1 MAWRYRERSIRSDR
15 YIHRTNSDRIPAV
28 RSNCSCISFLEEKY
42 NATESKRGFIHH
54 SQIEEVH
61 MITHKSIIATVFVAL
76 VVIFILISCERSK
89 QATENTSS
97 TDLPQL
103 QFEATGEDYLISA
116 LDELDA
122 ISDWSPGKV
131 NAKGISI
138 IPSRNQVSALAKTSI
153 DTVIE
158 DGYGATITE
167 RYTHPKGIPLITIR
181 KSFGKGNGHVVTDTK
196 RYISHTDY
204 LNDNPQQSNITEVF
218 GLSSDTIVTHVL
230 RNGTLETY
238 TFRLPVVT
246 RTINPLDGSVKVST
260 RYAQDSMVVTEVRDG
275 NGILSQLRRTYGS
288 SDGSLVTRIEYADGT
303 WRQTRTLGRSD
314 GSILREITSGN

>member
-1 MAWRYRERSIRSDR
+1 MIQRNQW
-15 YIHRTNSDRIPAV
+15 
-28 RSNCSCISFLEEKY
+28 
-42 NATESKRGFIHH
+42 GFIHH
-54 SQIEEVH
+54 SQIKEVH

-76 VVIFILISCERSK
+76 VVVVILISCEQSK
-89 QATENTSS
+89 QATENTTS
-97 TDLPQL
+97 TDIPQY

-122 ISDWSPGKV
+122 IADWTTGNT

-138 IPSRNQVSALAKTSI
+138 IPTRNQITALAKINI
-153 DTVIE
+153 DTVIIYGALTE

-181 KSFGKGNGHVVTDTK
+181 KSYGKGNGHVVTDTK
-196 RYISHTDY
+196 RYISHEDY
-204 LNDNPQQSNITEVF
+204 LNDNAQQSNITEVF

-246 RTINPLDGSVKVST
+246 RTINPQDGSIKVSS
-260 RYAQDSMVVTEVRDG
+260 RFALDSMVVTEVRDG
-275 NGILSQLRRTYGS
+275 NGILSQLRKTYGC
-288 SDGSLVTRIEYADGT
+288 SDGSLVSRIEYADSS

>member
-1 MAWRYRERSIRSDR
+1 MIQRNQW
-15 YIHRTNSDRIPAV
+15 
-28 RSNCSCISFLEEKY
+28 
-42 NATESKRGFIHH
+42 GFIHH
-54 SQIEEVH
+54 SQIKEVH

-76 VVIFILISCERSK
+76 VVIVILISCERNK

-97 TDLPQL
+97 TDIPQY

-122 ISDWSPGKV
+122 IADWTIGNA

-138 IPSRNQVSALAKTSI
+138 IPSRYQISALAKTNI
-153 DTVIE
+153 DTVLIYGALTE

-181 KSFGKGNGHVVTDTK
+181 KSYGKENGHVVTDTK
-196 RYISHTDY
+196 RYISHADY
-204 LNDNPQQSNITEVF
+204 LNDNPQLSNITEVF

-288 SDGSLVTRIEYADGT
+288 SDGSLVSRTEYADGS

>member
-1 MAWRYRERSIRSDR
+1 MTKQYQNGGS
-15 YIHRTNSDRIPAV
+15 
-28 RSNCSCISFLEEKY
+28 
-42 NATESKRGFIHH
+42 HH
-54 SQIEEVH
+54 SQFKEVS
-61 MITHKSIIATVFVAL
+61 MITKRSIITTAIVAL
-76 VVIFILISCERSK
+76 VAIVILISCERSK
-89 QATENTSS
+89 QVTESTQS
-97 TDLPQL
+97 TDIPQL

-116 LDELDA
+116 LDELDTIA
-122 ISDWSPGKV
+122 DWTTGNA

-138 IPSRNQVSALAKTSI
+138 IPSRNQNTVLAKTNI
-153 DTVIE
+153 DTVIIYGALTE

-181 KSFGKGNGHVVTDTK
+181 KSYGKGNGHVVTDTK

-204 LNDNPQQSNITEVF
+204 LNDNAQQSNITEVF

>member
-1 MAWRYRERSIRSDR
+1 
-15 YIHRTNSDRIPAV
+15 
-28 RSNCSCISFLEEKY
+28 
-42 NATESKRGFIHH
+42 
-54 SQIEEVH
+54 
-61 MITHKSIIATVFVAL
+61 MITHKSITATVFVAL
-76 VVIFILISCERSK
+76 VVIVILISCERNK

-97 TDLPQL
+97 TNVPQY

-122 ISDWSPGKV
+122 IADWTTGNA

-138 IPSRNQVSALAKTSI
+138 IPTRNQITALAKTNI
-153 DTVIE
+153 DTVIIYGALTE

-204 LNDNPQQSNITEVF
+204 LNDNSQQSNITELF

-246 RTINPLDGSVKVST
+246 RTINPQDGSIKVSS
-260 RYAQDSMVVTEVRDG
+260 RFALDSMVVTEVRDG
-275 NGILSQLRRTYGS
+275 NGILSQRRKTYGR
-288 SDGSLVTRIEYADGT
+288 SDGSLVSRIEYADSS

-314 GSILREITSGN
+314 GSILREITSSK

>member
-1 MAWRYRERSIRSDR
+1 
-15 YIHRTNSDRIPAV
+15 
-28 RSNCSCISFLEEKY
+28 
-42 NATESKRGFIHH
+42 
-54 SQIEEVH
+54 

-76 VVIFILISCERSK
+76 VVIVILISCERSK
-89 QATENTSS
+89 QVTESTQS
-97 TDLPQL
+97 TDIPQL

-122 ISDWSPGKV
+122 IADWSGSGA
-131 NAKGISI
+131 NAKSLSI
-138 IPSRNQVSALAKTSI
+138 IPSRNQNTVLAKTNI
-153 DTVIE
+153 DTVIIYGALTE

-181 KSFGKGNGHVVTDTK
+181 KSYGKGNGHVVTDTK
-196 RYISHTDY
+196 RYISHEDY
-204 LNDNPQQSNITEVF
+204 LNDNPQLSNITEVF

-246 RTINPLDGSVKVST
+246 RTINPQDGSIKVSS
-260 RYAQDSMVVTEVRDG
+260 RFALDSMVVTEVRDG
-275 NGILSQLRRTYGS
+275 NGILSQRRKTYGR
-288 SDGSLVTRIEYADGT
+288 SDGSLVSRTEYTDSS

-314 GSILREITSGN
+314 GSILREITSR

>member
-1 MAWRYRERSIRSDR
+1 MR
-15 YIHRTNSDRIPAV
+15 
-28 RSNCSCISFLEEKY
+28 L
-42 NATESKRGFIHH
+42 
-54 SQIEEVH
+54 
-61 MITHKSIIATVFVAL
+61 L
-76 VVIFILISCERSK
+76 LLFILISCERSK

-122 ISDWSPGKV
+122 IADWSPGKA

-138 IPSRNQVSALAKTSI
+138 IPSRNQVNALAKTSI
-153 DTVIE
+153 DTVIIYGALTE

-181 KSFGKGNGHVVTDTK
+181 KSYGKGNGHVVTDTK